1 MISRAHTQVP
11 SGLFKQPDSYNN
23 PWIYPPT
30 DAWLAE
36 PWWLVHFS
44 EVLPGSISLFV
55 VHVWYECTWAW
66 MFTCVWKCVTSGI
79 LVSHLPPS
87 LLIQGFSHDSGS
99 LIRLVTLLQG
109 SSAFNSRVL
118 ETQTL
123 VLMLVEKVLR
133 PLSRFPGPW
142 PHLLIPLFQCEF
154 WSNHTNH
161 SNSQIIADP
170 FALHFC
176 MVWIACLYM
185 SHHRS
190 PANPLW
196 QVLKTLCWMTH

>member
-1 MISRAHTQVP
+1 MASRTLMAC
-11 SGLFKQPDSYNN
+11 SLLRGLTWF
-23 PWIYPPT
+23 
-30 DAWLAE
+30 
-36 PWWLVHFS
+36 HFS
-44 EVLPGSISLFV
+44 FCCACV
-55 VHVWYECTWAW
+55 VW
-66 MFTCVWKCVTSGI
+66 MHMGMNVHMCVEMCDI
-79 LVSHLPPS
+79 RHPCYHLPPS
-87 LLIQGFSHDSGS
+87 LLIQGFSHESGS

-161 SNSQIIADP
+161 SNSQIIADS

-196 QVLKTLCWMTH
+196 QVLKILCWMTH